1 MANTILRHFQSPPEL
16 IDDLRMAV
24 RACPVSRMVTR
35 PFMMHPDILAEKF
48 ASETKY
54 MTVEEI
60 VAEEETLP

>member
-1 MANTILRHFQSPPEL
+1 MANKILRYFQSPPEL
-16 IDDLRMAV
+16 IDDLHMAI
-24 RACPVSRMVTR
+24 RACPVSGVVTR
-35 PFMMHPDILAEKF
+35 PFMMRPDILAEKF